1 MLADIKNLCIFVS
14 DNKTKNTNY
23 ENAINTRFKISTRS
37 IRLY

>member
-23 ENAINTRFKISTRS
+23 ESSSKQQSKKRS
-37 IRLY
+37 